1 MPRPKVE
8 SQLARLSR
16 YLKPDLLIIDGMG
29 RKQLHKRS
37 GEFLFETIMRRYE
50 MRSTMMTTNR
60 PLKDWAS

>member
-1 MPRPKVE
+1 
-8 SQLARLSR
+8 
-16 YLKPDLLIIDGMG
+16 MG